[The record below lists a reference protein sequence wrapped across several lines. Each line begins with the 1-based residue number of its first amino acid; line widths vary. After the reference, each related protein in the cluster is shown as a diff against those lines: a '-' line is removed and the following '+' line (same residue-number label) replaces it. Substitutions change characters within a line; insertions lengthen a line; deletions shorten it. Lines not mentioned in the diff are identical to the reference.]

1 MTTVIIRKSKQGE
14 YKSFTCMGHAG
25 YKRFLFQKDL
35 VCCAISVLVINTVNS
50 LEELSKDITTE
61 SVTTNEETGF
71 IQCIFE
77 KPLSEKGI
85 LLMDS
90 LVLGLSHIEE
100 EYGTKYFKLTFEE
113 V

>member
-25 YKRFLFQKDL
+25 YKRFFFQKDL
-35 VCCAISVLVINTVNS
+35 VCCAISVLVINALNS
-50 LEELSKDITTE
+50 LEELSGDITE
-61 SVTTNEETGF
+61 EAVTTNEETGF
-71 IQCIFE
+71 IQCIFDN
-77 KPLSEKGI
+77 PLSEKGT

-90 LVLGLSHIEE
+90 LVLGLSHIEKS
-100 EYGTKYFKLTFEE
+100 YGTKYFKLTFEE